1 MCEGRNDNDNNEEFT
16 VKTCH
21 ERMTN
26 EERFNYVRRRRRK
39 KEVAKGEKEGGGGG
53 KEVHD

>member
-21 ERMTN
+21 KRMTN
-26 EERFNYVRRRRRK
+26 EERFNYVRRRRK